1 MIVFYWDQPFQ
12 VCWVV
17 SSSIGNKPFSVGLV
31 AQLFQPAL
39 NWVETVQKALVA
51 AAVVFAGPKNCY
63 LRVTCV
69 ISPRTGRLHGSLV
82 MTIPR
87 SDRVSNEN
95 GWESVLLENVNCVNL
110 NHFPLNRLIPIQ
122 HDLSFDK
129 MLLTLQKK
137 SFMFSMR
144 SSHSDALGKV
154 AIKQS
159 RRSYVVPVLQIRNPF
174 CILKLIL
181 KPICTT
187 RNV

>member
-17 SSSIGNKPFSVGLV
+17 SCSIGKKPFSVGLV

-51 AAVVFAGPKNCY
+51 AAVVFADPKNCY
-63 LRVTCV
+63 LHVTCV
-69 ISPRTGRLHGSLV
+69 ISPRTGRLNGSLV
-82 MTIPR
+82 MTFPR

-95 GWESVLLENVNCVNL
+95 GWESVLLDNVNCVNL
-110 NHFPLNRLIPIQ
+110 NHFPSNRLIPIQ

-137 SFMFSMR
+137 II
-144 SSHSDALGKV
+144 HV
-154 AIKQS
+154 
-159 RRSYVVPVLQIRNPF
+159 
-174 CILKLIL
+174 
-181 KPICTT
+181 
-187 RNV
+187 